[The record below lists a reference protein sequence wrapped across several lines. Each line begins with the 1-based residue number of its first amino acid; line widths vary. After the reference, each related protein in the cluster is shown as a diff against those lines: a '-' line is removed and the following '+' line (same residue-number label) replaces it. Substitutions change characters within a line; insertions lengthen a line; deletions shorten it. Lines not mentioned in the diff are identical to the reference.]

1 MSLHSSLT
9 KSFEMSDLQTK
20 WGCFNRQAVL
30 SVAWM
35 LRLDFVRL
43 LALATVV
50 LLPLYYFRFNLFGL
64 PTNFIEVLT
73 GLLLVFTL
81 IGYRRLSLPNAWP
94 IGLIVVG
101 AVLASFFALD
111 TRVAFGI
118 VKGWFVVPIIYYACL
133 TTIFPNDQRAVF
145 IKPVLINLIL
155 VSLYVIGQYFGLI
168 GLLAH
173 QLPEA
178 QQYLDQGRAVG
189 FFESPNFLAMYLV
202 PLTLL
207 TGGYLALTRNF
218 RLLVWLILPLVAIS
232 LSQSQAGLLALGAG
246 IVWLML
252 RGSSKSSVPSRAT
265 LIGVAVGT
273 VAVLLVLWKWVDD
286 PARKYLW
293 QSAWQMIKDQPIFG
307 IGPGQFQANFS
318 LLGDQSGQFAAV
330 LPYALH
336 PHNLFLNVYLSTG
349 LLGLIGSVWFLAGL
363 GKDFF
368 RSVARSPLALAA
380 SAALVSVLVHGL
392 FDSTIFKNDLAIIFW
407 LLVFL
412 IGNSYKESNA
422 DRA

>member
-1 MSLHSSLT
+1 MMSRSLA
-9 KSFEMSDLQTK
+9 
-20 WGCFNRQAVL
+20 RY
-30 SVAWM
+30 
-35 LRLDFVRL
+35 

-50 LLPLYYFRFNLFGL
+50 LLPLYYFRFDLMGL
-64 PTNFIEVLT
+64 PTNFIEVLI
-73 GLLLVFTL
+73 GLLLVLTL
-81 IGYRRLSLPNAWP
+81 ISYRRVSLPNAWP
-94 IGLIVVG
+94 IGLILAGV
-101 AVLASFFALD
+101 VLASFFALD
-111 TRVAFGI
+111 QRVAFGI
-118 VKGWFVVPIIYYACL
+118 VKGWFVIPIIYYACL
-133 TTIFPNDQRAVF
+133 TTIFSSDQRQVF
-145 IKPVLINLIL
+145 VKPVLINLTV
-155 VSLYVIGQYFGLI
+155 VSLYAIGQYFGLI

-202 PLTLL
+202 PPTLV

-218 RLLVWLILPLVAIS
+218 RLLAWLIIPLVAIA

-252 RGSSKSSVPSRAT
+252 WGSSKSSVPSRAT
-265 LIGVAVGT
+265 LIGVAVGA
-273 VAVLLVLWKWVDD
+273 VAVLLVLWKWADD
-286 PARKYLW
+286 PARWLIW
-293 QSAWQMIKDQPIFG
+293 QKSWQMIKDQPILG
-307 IGPGQFQANFS
+307 IGPGQFQANFL
-318 LLGDQSGQFAAV
+318 LLGDLGGQFATT

-363 GKDFF
+363 GKEFF
-368 RSVARSPLALAA
+368 RNTARSPLAIAAA
-380 SAALVSVLVHGL
+380 SALVAVLVHGL

-412 IGNSYKESNA
+412 IGNSYKEGNA